1 MVFKMPCIASTR
13 AHMGE
18 TIEEEQMKQ
27 RQESLVRD
35 GLTPSPMAISSPMRV
50 ITTSAEIQLIV
61 KWIDFGAYLL
71 TPTFLDRSVQFQFSS
86 VLHTSLEF
94 DRDQRVDDC
103 SRN

>member
-61 KWIDFGAYLL
+61 KRIEFGALLL
-71 TPTFLDRSVQFQFSS
+71 TLTLDLSTVQFPFA
-86 VLHTSLEF
+86 LP
-94 DRDQRVDDC
+94 
-103 SRN
+103 

>member
-35 GLTPSPMAISSPMRV
+35 GLTPSPMTISSPMWV

-61 KWIDFGAYLL
+61 KRIEFGALL
-71 TPTFLDRSVQFQFSS
+71 LALTLDLSTVQFPFA
-86 VLHTSLEF
+86 LP
-94 DRDQRVDDC
+94 
-103 SRN
+103 